1 MSRNH
6 KTAKYG
12 NYIQKVGYLDIRKKV
27 EYRKIT
33 NFRENKHPQIESHE
47 YIIYHGKH
55 SLEGGFKGDK
65 MDAVKRA
72 QELVE
77 QGVIYIR

>member
-1 MSRNH
+1 MSRNP
-6 KTAKYG
+6 KTEKYG

-33 NFRENKHPQIESHE
+33 NFRENKYPQIESHE

-55 SLEGGFKGDK
+55 LLEGGFKGDK

-77 QGVIYIR
+77 QGTIR